1 MPGFPIL
8 DYRFSKNMYEIE
20 TERLLLR
27 RFSLADVDEIHAI
40 YCKYDVMQYAG
51 GIRTR
56 GQVENYIEK
65 MLKSWEKN
73 QFGMWA
79 IAWKNEDIII
89 GDAGLCFL
97 EKTSEI
103 EVGYVLDKPYWNL
116 GVATEVTKA
125 SLRYGFEVLNLDK
138 IVAVANPKNFASRR
152 VMEKVGMTY
161 EKDAFY
167 YNSDVVYYSIS
178 KSDCSSD
185 GSLFVLHE

>member
-1 MPGFPIL
+1 
-8 DYRFSKNMYEIE
+8 MYEIE

-27 RFSLADVDEIHAI
+27 QFLLADIDEIYAI
-40 YCKYDVMQYAG
+40 YSQDEVMRYVG
-51 GIRTR
+51 IIRTR
-56 GQVENYIEK
+56 EEVEKYIAN
-65 MLKSWEKN
+65 MLNSWKSN

-79 IAWKNEDIII
+79 IAWKNEAKIL
-89 GDAGLCFL
+89 GDGGLCFL
-97 EKTSEI
+97 EGTPPEI

-116 GVATEVTKA
+116 GVATEVAKA
-125 SLRYGFEVLNLDK
+125 SLRYGFEVLNLDR

-167 YNSDVVYYSIS
+167 YKTDVVYYSIS
-178 KSDCSSD
+178 KSDYISD

>member
-1 MPGFPIL
+1 
-8 DYRFSKNMYEIE
+8 MYEIE
-20 TERLLLR
+20 TERLWMR
-27 RFSLADVDEIHAI
+27 QFKYADIDDIYAI
-40 YCKYDVMQYAG
+40 YSQYEVMKYAG

-56 GQVENYIEK
+56 EQVESYLENI
-65 MLKSWEKN
+65 LKSWQNN

-79 IAWKNEDIII
+79 IAWKNEAKII
-89 GDAGLCFL
+89 GRGGLCFL
-97 EKTSEI
+97 DNTPEV

-116 GVATEVTKA
+116 GLAAEVAKA
-125 SLRYGFEVLNLDK
+125 SLISGFEVLNLER
-138 IVAVANPKNFASRR
+138 IVAIANPKNFASRR